1 MILPGH
7 DESLRLLLDDHEAE
21 WGERR
26 LIEPSRD
33 RQIAHDETE
42 VIEHRTTGKNG
53 NLVVQKVPGALK
65 WSNIVLRRGL
75 TDNMVLH
82 DWRKKIE
89 EGQIEANRKNGSI
102 VLLGP
107 DNNERVRYNFVRAWP
122 CKFKGPALDAS
133 KNEIAIEEMEIA
145 HEGLVR
151 AK

>member
-1 MILPGH
+1 MADSEVTAG
-7 DESLRLLLDDHEAE
+7 LRWALEFDGITEAYFKEVTGLD
-21 WGERR
+21 
-26 LIEPSRD
+26 S
-33 RQIAHDETE
+33 ETE

-65 WSNIVLRRGL
+65 WSNIVFRRGL

-102 VLLGP
+102 VMLGP
-107 DNNERVRYNFVRAWP
+107 DNAERARYNFVKAWP
-122 CKFKGPALDAS
+122 CKFKGPQLDAS

-145 HEGLVR
+145 HEGLTR